1 MLNLTRIR
9 EFFPQYDHMTD
20 YELTQAVHAK
30 QAPNVPFA
38 DFAAQ
43 FGGPTE
49 EDARVVAARDY
60 NARHPDAPI
69 KPADIGQGSMV
80 SDMGH
85 AFAAGVNALASLP
98 FWLEEKAEEALGLDW
113 LAEKAKGTRQ
123 YFERSAEE
131 KRQNYSADMKLA
143 QDKEFVTEGP
153 DGYGMGDAWTD
164 PRAVGGM
171 ITESLPSMLG
181 GMGIGA
187 KIATGLTKAD
197 VSRGL
202 AWAIGSSI
210 GEGGVA
216 GTQDSQ
222 NVYNTVM
229 DMPEETL
236 ARSPEY
242 QELLK
247 TMSPPEARKALAD
260 NIAWETGWQTGC
272 PREPFPL
279 PPERCSAK
287 CWAVKPAR
295 PCCAPS
301 ASRHWQRAWRK
312 RRRAGLNSICSKT
325 SCDARINPLI
335 LCKAFSTPPLL
346 TAWPGPSWAAAWD
359 RSAIMAAGVRGSGQG
374 KIRRICRPMRRTAL
388 RHHPPPLPTSLNSR
402 RELCP
407 FPPCLLW
414 ILTKSSMKTILLMVP
429 SFPHRAPGIFNSA
442 FPMVIPLIC

>member
-1 MLNLTRIR
+1 M
-9 EFFPQYDHMTD
+9 
-20 YELTQAVHAK
+20 
-30 QAPNVPFA
+30 PFA

-49 EDARVVAARDY
+49 EDARIVVARDY

-69 KPADIGQGSMV
+69 KPGDIGQGSMV
-80 SDMGH
+80 NDMGH

-131 KRQNYSADMKLA
+131 KRQNYSADMKVA
-143 QDKEFVTEGP
+143 QDKEFITEGP

-171 ITESLPSMLG
+171 IAESLPSMLG

-187 KIATGLTKAD
+187 KIATGLTKAG

-216 GTQDSQ
+216 GAQDSQ

-260 NIAWETGWQTGC
+260 NIAWETGWQTGLSTGALSA
-272 PREPFPL
+272 PAGALFGKMLGGETGKTLLRSIGKQALADGLEETAQSGAEQYLQQNQLRRADQSIEPMQGVFNAAVAGGVSGAVMGGGMGPLGHDGGRRTRERAGENTQDMPSQ
-279 PPERCSAK
+279 EENGATS
-287 CWAVKPAR
+287 
-295 PCCAPS
+295 PS
-301 ASRHWQRAWRK
+301 AAAPYVFEQS
-312 RRRAGLNSICSKT
+312 
-325 SCDARINPLI
+325 
-335 LCKAFSTPPLL
+335 
-346 TAWPGPSWAAAWD
+346 PGNMSVPSMPAVD
-359 RSAIMAAGVRGSGQG
+359 PDEI
-374 KIRRICRPMRRTAL
+374 IYEDDYI
-388 RHHPPPLPTSLNSR
+388 
-402 RELCP
+402 
-407 FPPCLLW
+407 
-414 ILTKSSMKTILLMVP
+414 LMVP

-442 FPMVIPLIC
+442 FPMGIPLIC